1 MKAPAIPT
9 LLSAPCASS
18 GIALYWMRIADL
30 LHSRESR
37 SLNVL
42 GVLWGT
48 GGHASKRRA
57 PCSAPEGQLAG
68 PGNQAAALLH
78 CCCGEFANHAEEPS
92 QNECY
97 NPDANSTPYCQAH
110 QAANPPAGGTQPSI
124 RHWWRRR
131 TGLMA
136 AGAG

>member
-42 GVLWGT
+42 GVLWGDW
-48 GGHASKRRA
+48 GACFQA
-57 PCSAPEGQLAG
+57 EGPVL
-68 PGNQAAALLH
+68 
-78 CCCGEFANHAEEPS
+78 S
-92 QNECY
+92 
-97 NPDANSTPYCQAH
+97 S
-110 QAANPPAGGTQPSI
+110 
-124 RHWWRRR
+124 
-131 TGLMA
+131 
-136 AGAG
+136 